1 MLGFRKFENLYIKV
15 NSLFHLNLKI
25 ILTDEDVKCNF
36 LKIKIIKKLLN
47 YKRFR
52 ALFPFY

>member
-1 MLGFRKFENLYIKV
+1 VLGFRKFENLYIKV

-52 ALFPFY
+52 AIFPFY